1 MLKDKMLSQKDD
13 ILFYGLTPPK
23 AKHSKE
29 EIAKIAATQITRLKD
44 LDIDGVVL
52 YDIQDESDRT
62 DDKRPFPFMDTI
74 EPCTY
79 ARDYLEVLDVPI
91 IAYRAVGKYTKK
103 EFTNW
108 LQNIRRKDSY
118 SVFVGASSVD
128 TKVNIGMRDAYKLKE
143 NFNKDLTIGGIMIP
157 ERHTTHG
164 NEHLKVFSKI
174 KAGCKFFVSQCVY
187 DLMGAKR
194 FLDDYVAYG
203 KEHNI
208 SLVPIIFTIT
218 PCGSAKTLDFMKWLG
233 INIPIHLENRLKNS
247 EDILEESVK
256 LSRDIFEILYFY
268 GKGKGIHIGCNV
280 ESVAIRK
287 TEIDA
292 SIELLHDIQKIMGR
306 R

>member
-1 MLKDKMLSQKDD
+1 MLKEKMNSKKD

-23 AKHSKE
+23 AKHTKKE
-29 EIAKIAATQITRLKD
+29 IEEIAATQIARLKD
-44 LDIDGVVL
+44 LDIDGLVL

-62 DDKRPFPFMDTI
+62 SDERPFPFMNTI

-79 ARDYLEVLDVPI
+79 ARDYLEVMDFPI
-91 IAYRAVGKYTKK
+91 IAYRAVGKYTKEQFK
-103 EFTNW
+103 SW

-118 SVFVGASSVD
+118 SVFVGSASAK
-128 TKVNIGMRDAYKLKE
+128 TKVNIDMREAYRLKTE
-143 NFNKDLTIGGIMIP
+143 FNKDLTIGGIMIP

-164 NEHLKVFSKI
+164 NEHLKVFAKI
-174 KAGCKFFVSQCVY
+174 EAGCKFFVSQCVF

-208 SLVPIIFTIT
+208 PLVPIIFTIT
-218 PCGSAKTLDFMKWLG
+218 PCGSTKTLDFMKWLG
-233 INIPIHLENRLKNS
+233 IHIPIHLEERLKNS

-306 R
+306 

>member
-1 MLKDKMLSQKDD
+1 MLKDKLASKTDD

-23 AKHSKE
+23 AKHTKK
-29 EIAKIAATQITRLKD
+29 EIATIAATQIARLKD
-44 LDIDGVVL
+44 LDIDGIVL

-62 DDKRPFPFMDTI
+62 DESRPFPFMETI

-79 ARDYLEVLDVPI
+79 ARDYLEVMDFPI
-91 IAYRAVGKYTKK
+91 IAYRVVGKYTKE
-103 EFTNW
+103 EFTSW

-118 SVFVGASSVD
+118 SVFVGAASID
-128 TKVNIGMRDAYKLKE
+128 TKINIGIREAYRLKE
-143 NFNKDLTIGGIMIP
+143 EFNKDLTVGGIMIP
-157 ERHTTHG
+157 ERHTDNG
-164 NEHLKVFSKI
+164 NEHLKVFTKI
-174 KAGCKFFVSQCVY
+174 EAGCKFFVSQCVY

-208 SLVPIIFTIT
+208 ALVPIIFTIA
-218 PCGSAKTLDFMKWLG
+218 PCGSTRTLDFMKWLG
-233 INIPIHLENRLKNS
+233 INIPIHLEDRLKNS
-247 EDILEESVK
+247 EDILEASVR

-268 GKGKGIHIGCNV
+268 GKGKGVQVGCNV

-292 SIELLHDIQKIMGR
+292 SIQLLGDIQKIMGR
-306 R
+306 G

>member
-1 MLKDKMLSQKDD
+1 MLKEKMNSKKD

-23 AKHSKE
+23 AKHTKKE
-29 EIAKIAATQITRLKD
+29 IEEIAATQIARLKD
-44 LDIDGVVL
+44 LDIDGLVL

-62 DDKRPFPFMDTI
+62 SDERPFPFMNTI

-79 ARDYLEVLDVPI
+79 ARDYLEVMDFPI
-91 IAYRAVGKYTKK
+91 IAYRAVGKYTKEQFK
-103 EFTNW
+103 SW

-118 SVFVGASSVD
+118 SVFVGSASAK
-128 TKVNIGMRDAYKLKE
+128 TKVNIDMKEAYRLKTE
-143 NFNKDLTIGGIMIP
+143 FNKDLTIGGIMIP

-164 NEHLKVFSKI
+164 NEHLKVFAKI
-174 KAGCKFFVSQCVY
+174 EAGCKFFVSQCVF

-208 SLVPIIFTIT
+208 PLVPIIFTIT
-218 PCGSAKTLDFMKWLG
+218 PCGSTKTLDFMKWLG
-233 INIPIHLENRLKNS
+233 IHIPIHLEERLKNS

-268 GKGKGIHIGCNV
+268 GKGKGIQVGCNV

-292 SIELLHDIQKIMGR
+292 SIGLLHDIQKIMGR
-306 R
+306 